1 MRLWRES
8 PDTCVLLDFG
18 GLKGYTTSA

>member
-8 PDTCVLLDFG
+8 PDTCVLLDSG